1 MSKPATR
8 AAEIE
13 AFVLAHV
20 GDHAGDIARLVG
32 EHFEI
37 SRQAVSKHLSRLVD
51 EGKLTASGST
61 QSRTY
66 ALASLVDETFELSLT
81 PPPEEHRVWL
91 ERVAPLLAGL
101 PDNVEGI
108 CIYGFTEMLNNA
120 IEHSQGTRV
129 LISLYRT
136 ALSVRLLIT
145 DDGVGIFHK
154 IATELHLDDERHA
167 ILELA
172 KGKLTTAP
180 KGHSGEGIFF
190 TSRMFDSFSLL
201 SHHIDVQC
209 SEGESWL
216 LDSRLFGD
224 DAGDFIEGT
233 VVSMEIRVTSTQ
245 TSTAIFDR
253 FSAPL
258 EDDYG
263 FIRTQVPVA
272 LARQGTENLV
282 SRSQAKRLIARLD
295 RFKEVILDFSDV
307 PTVGQAFADEVFRV
321 FAETHPD
328 IRISWVH
335 AARDVEKMI
344 RRAVAA
350 RPPPAS

>member
-1 MSKPATR
+1 MGKPATR

-32 EHFEI
+32 EHFGI

-66 ALASLVDETFELSLT
+66 ALAALVEEGFALPLV

-101 PDNVEGI
+101 PGNVEEI
-108 CIYGFTEMLNNA
+108 CMYGFTEMLNNA
-120 IEHSQGTRV
+120 IEHSQGTKV
-129 LISLYRT
+129 LISVERT
-136 ALSVRLLIT
+136 ALSVRLMII

-154 IATELHLDDERHA
+154 IATDLHLDDERHA

-180 KGHSGEGIFF
+180 RGHSGEGIFF
-190 TSRMFDSFSLL
+190 TSRMFDEFSLG
-201 SHHIDVQC
+201 SHHVHISC
-209 SEGESWL
+209 SEGKSWL
-216 LDSRLFGD
+216 LDTRLVGD
-224 DAGDFIEGT
+224 AVDFTDGT
-233 VVSMEIRVTSTQ
+233 VVRMVIRATSTQ

-253 FSAPL
+253 FSAHL

-282 SRSQAKRLIARLD
+282 SRSQAKRLLARLD

-328 IRISWVH
+328 IRISFVG

-350 RPPPAS
+350 RSKPAS